1 MNSYNRQ
8 IANRL
13 LHDELKM
20 INNTSQ
26 PEMLYNEL
34 DGLKELHDG
43 ILLGGGRPLKYI
55 QSGNNIQSSEP
66 RTLTVGRDPFENVP
80 MHLVETG
87 GNIRNRRGRPSKA
100 EGGNIFDTLGS
111 VAKTAAPF
119 APLLM
124 MAAGLEKKKRGRP
137 KKGGSFLSSLG
148 SVAKSLAPVAQQ
160 VVVPVATQMLQN
172 YMTKGASSGAGLKKR
187 GRPKKGGSFL
197 SGLGSVAKSLAPVA
211 QQIAVPVATQM
222 LQNYMTKGASSG
234 AGLRKRKTTKKGG
247 DIFNDLSLLGMGL
260 PAKVK
265 RTRNKGGSCLSGLGS
280 VIKSGSFLSGLGSV
294 AKSLAP
300 IAQQVAVP
308 VAQQMLT
315 NYMTKGASS
324 GSGAGLKNTSKRG
337 QLIKQVMAQNG
348 CSLGEASKYIKAHQ
362 LN

>member
-43 ILLGGGRPLKYI
+43 VLLGGGRPLKYI

-160 VVVPVATQMLQN
+160 VV
-172 YMTKGASSGAGLKKR
+172 
-187 GRPKKGGSFL
+187 
-197 SGLGSVAKSLAPVA
+197 
-211 QQIAVPVATQM
+211 VPVATQM